1 MITGKPSNKYIFK
14 RHLTEDEDETMEPI
28 EQYIAANYPTSYPS
42 FGEISLPN
50 TDKPIMRPTL
60 NGTRVVNYV
69 CVCNTQKSDEEKKI
83 TALIIATS
91 LSSFSCILLIF
102 FIIWYRFIFKKK
114 LMNKPLPFIENFGIE
129 GIDNDI

>member
-1 MITGKPSNKYIFK
+1 MITDAPSNVRIFK
-14 RHLTEDEDETMEPI
+14 RHLQEDEDET
-28 EQYIAANYPTSYPS
+28 
-42 FGEISLPN
+42 
-50 TDKPIMRPTL
+50 IMRPTL
-60 NGTRVVNYV
+60 NPTINPTLNETPSVNYV

-114 LMNKPLPFIENFGIE
+114 LMNKHQNNKLFLENFGIE